1 MKILRARG
9 EEKVRYEG
17 ENKGIGWRERE
28 SRMRRM
34 RMRRDRKRVP
44 KEEKYSLY

>member
-9 EEKVRYEG
+9 EEKVRYKG

-28 SRMRRM
+28 SRIRKM
-34 RMRRDRKRVP
+34 RMGRERKRVL